1 MTSNTR
7 VVVTGAGLAGVRL
20 ARRLGELG
28 VFAVPAGDEE
38 HTPYDKGVIVD
49 DELRTTVRHDR
60 SVGGVV
66 LVGEIG
72 TVGALARAREGAEP
86 LPSDGGPRST
96 CSPTMEAPE

>member
-7 VVVTGAGLAGVRL
+7 VVVTGAGLAGARL

-28 VFAVPAGDEE
+28 VFAVPAVDEE
-38 HTPYDKGVIVD
+38 PTAYNKGVIVD

-60 SVGGVV
+60 SVGGV

>member
-38 HTPYDKGVIVD
+38 HTAYNKSVIVD
-49 DELRTTVRHDR
+49 DELRTVVRHDR
-60 SVGGVV
+60 PVGGA
-66 LVGEIG
+66 LAGELG